1 MVHGVIQYESKF
13 AVIAAAKAV
22 GNEDGWCDRDAKR
35 LLFRQKTQARPAD
48 RFPPGCLSG
57 HEIEMGRGQNFV
69 KR

>member
-35 LLFRQKTQARPAD
+35 LLFRQKNTGQA
-48 RFPPGCLSG
+48 SW
-57 HEIEMGRGQNFV
+57 
-69 KR
+69 